1 MIMFTEPMV
10 GFTPDQSLNSI
21 LKPNQHHF
29 FLGGGTEILITQS
42 DVTTRIESE
51 LCRRKAKIPSDAFL
65 ERTHRWLRKR
75 KESHAKRHCGVWQ
88 VSATEPYLVE
98 ESGKRDK

>member
-1 MIMFTEPMV
+1 MFTEPMV

-29 FLGGGTEILITQS
+29 LGGRGMEILITQS
-42 DVTTRIESE
+42 DVTTRSESE
-51 LCRRKAKIPSDAFL
+51 LCGRKTKIPSDASL
-65 ERTHRWLRKR
+65 EHTHQRLRKR
-75 KESHAKRHCGVWQ
+75 KESHVKRHCGVWQ
-88 VSATEPYLVE
+88 VSATEPYFVE